1 MTKQDN
7 KDIFLV
13 AYYTRKPKPGVNTSV
28 AGWQDVEGNVQW
40 DESVEIVRGLKKKTI
55 DAKIILN
62 LSQKKVKRNF
72 FSSEIDFD
80 KMFTYFFEGYSQ
92 YITTV
97 MTQLDSEY
105 LLQMIGRM
113 ESELKEATEKVDAE
127 AQDADK
133 VETNETNVQ
142 SEEKA

>member
-1 MTKQDN
+1 MSNQDN
-7 KDIFLV
+7 KDVFLV

-62 LSQKKVKRNF
+62 LSQKTVKRNLY
-72 FSSEIDFD
+72 SKDVDFD
-80 KMFTYFFEGYSQ
+80 KMFCYFFEGYSK
-92 YITTV
+92 YLTTV

-105 LLQMIGRM
+105 LLQMISRM
-113 ESELKEATEKVDAE
+113 EGEIQEASGEMSVE
-127 AQDADK
+127 AQNADK
-133 VETNETNVQ
+133 VETNEINVQ

>member
-1 MTKQDN
+1 MSKQDN

-28 AGWQDVEGNVQW
+28 ASWQDIEGNVQW
-40 DESVEIVRGLKKKTI
+40 DESVEITRGLKKKTI

-62 LSQKKVKRNF
+62 LSQKKVRRNF
-72 FSSEIDFD
+72 FNSEIDFD
-80 KMFTYFFEGYSQ
+80 KMFTYFFEGYSR

-113 ESELKEATEKVDAE
+113 ESELQEATVTESTVEEASKEK
-127 AQDADK
+127 K
-133 VETNETNVQ
+133 
-142 SEEKA
+142 SEK